1 MWKPLIT
8 VPSTANDHSQET
20 MSFCSLPKESLK
32 KLPDFLRTKCKMK
45 TRHSPGLWRQ
55 VVTTVF
61 WLNGPWK
68 TQKTKGITNSELNIT
83 QPPNQ
88 VSKQDRVTPLTA
100 AAGRLS
106 AGRAWLPTEPSCWP
120 EMPKPHRQWFWINTV
135 LSPLFRQPLSY
146 WGGRAGLYK
155 SCPPPQGF
163 SLPAPCS

>member
-1 MWKPLIT
+1 MKQSPRKNTCLVKVTHRTATGHVKAPHHRALYCQWPLT
-8 VPSTANDHSQET
+8 GNYELLLTS
-20 MSFCSLPKESLK
+20 KRSLK
-32 KLPDFLRTKCKMK
+32 KLSDFLRTKCKMK

-120 EMPKPHRQWFWINTV
+120 EMPKP
-135 LSPLFRQPLSY
+135 
-146 WGGRAGLYK
+146 
-155 SCPPPQGF
+155 
-163 SLPAPCS
+163 